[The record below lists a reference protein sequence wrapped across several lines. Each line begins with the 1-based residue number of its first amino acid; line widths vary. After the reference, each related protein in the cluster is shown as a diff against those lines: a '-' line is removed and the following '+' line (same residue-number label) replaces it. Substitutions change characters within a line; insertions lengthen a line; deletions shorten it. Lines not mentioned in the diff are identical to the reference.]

1 MIEERYKEEYEEGS
15 DLLWPS
21 EKEDKVTRKFY
32 RDLSRLTK
40 NETSNNT
47 KRLNFFV
54 ELLSII
60 NFENQILNNLNF
72 LYKFFCLI
80 SVFLSYFFSR

>member
-1 MIEERYKEEYEEGS
+1 MNKERYKEEYEEGS

-54 ELLSII
+54 LFLSII
-60 NFENQILNNLNF
+60 KLK
-72 LYKFFCLI
+72 KF
-80 SVFLSYFFSR
+80 

>member
-1 MIEERYKEEYEEGS
+1 MNKERYKEEYEEGS

-21 EKEDKVTRKFY
+21 EKEDQVTRKFY
-32 RDLSRLTK
+32 SDLSRLTK

-54 ELLSII
+54 LLLSLLKL
-60 NFENQILNNLNF
+60 E
-72 LYKFFCLI
+72 KF
-80 SVFLSYFFSR
+80 

>member
-1 MIEERYKEEYEEGS
+1 MNKERYKEEYEEGS

-40 NETSNNT
+40 NENSNNT

-54 ELLSII
+54 LLLSLIK
-60 NFENQILNNLNF
+60 LK
-72 LYKFFCLI
+72 KF
-80 SVFLSYFFSR
+80 

>member
-1 MIEERYKEEYEEGS
+1 MIKERYKEEYEEGS

-40 NETSNNT
+40 KETSNNT

-54 ELLSII
+54 LLLSLIK
-60 NFENQILNNLNF
+60 LK
-72 LYKFFCLI
+72 KF
-80 SVFLSYFFSR
+80 

>member
-1 MIEERYKEEYEEGS
+1 MNKERYKEEYEEGS

-21 EKEDKVTRKFY
+21 EKEDKVTMKFY

-40 NETSNNT
+40 NENSNNT

-54 ELLSII
+54 LFLSII
-60 NFENQILNNLNF
+60 KLK
-72 LYKFFCLI
+72 KF
-80 SVFLSYFFSR
+80 

>member
-1 MIEERYKEEYEEGS
+1 LIKERYKEVYEEGS

-32 RDLSRLTK
+32 RDLSHLTK

-47 KRLNFFV
+47 KRLNFF
-54 ELLSII
+54 ELLLSII
-60 NFENQILNNLNF
+60 KFKKFKIKF
-72 LYKFFCLI
+72 LI
-80 SVFLSYFFSR
+80 N

>member
-1 MIEERYKEEYEEGS
+1 LNKERYKEEYEEGS

-47 KRLNFFV
+47 KRLNFFKLV
-54 ELLSII
+54 LSII
-60 NFENQILNNLNF
+60 KLK
-72 LYKFFCLI
+72 KF
-80 SVFLSYFFSR
+80 

>member
-21 EKEDKVTRKFY
+21 DKEDKVTRKFY

-40 NETSNNT
+40 NEISNNT

-54 ELLSII
+54 LLLSLIK
-60 NFENQILNNLNF
+60 LK
-72 LYKFFCLI
+72 KF
-80 SVFLSYFFSR
+80 